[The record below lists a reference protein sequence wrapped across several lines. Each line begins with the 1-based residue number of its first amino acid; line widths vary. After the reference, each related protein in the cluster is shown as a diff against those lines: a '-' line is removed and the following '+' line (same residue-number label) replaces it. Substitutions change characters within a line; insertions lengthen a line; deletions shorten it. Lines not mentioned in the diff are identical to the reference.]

1 MTSEHM
7 IYAQEIKNQIVAQS
21 PMALM
26 SYGAQ
31 KFLAHGETETRR
43 AALEFRVNG
52 YKHKGIVRISLC
64 WNDTYTVETIKIRK
78 GEIKICGSFDDVYFD
93 QLIEVLDTLIEGKHY
108 AR

>member
-1 MTSEHM
+1 MTTEAVA
-7 IYAQEIKNQIVAQS
+7 YAQEIKNQIVAQS

-31 KFLAHGETETRR
+31 KFVAHGDNDNRR

-52 YKHKGIVRISLC
+52 YKHKGLVRISLG
-64 WNDTYTVETIKIRK
+64 WNDLYTIETIKIRK
-78 GEIKICGSFDDVYFD
+78 GEVKICGSYDEVYFD
-93 QLIEVLDTLIEGKHY
+93 QMIEVLDHLIEGKVY